1 MSVSYKTVSGGIIFI
16 EGASETASLQKRC
29 AGKEFKR
36 ENMVNTIYELAW
48 IFFIYSFI
56 GWCGEVI
63 VAAVNRHKFVNRGFI
78 AGPLCPIYGTGAVAV
93 AVFLP
98 ELKENL
104 IFLFIGGMIVTSFVE
119 YITGRLMEKILH
131 KKWWDYSDQKFHLDG
146 YICLRVSAFMGRV
159 QCTDDLLPESVF
171 LRSCQYD
178 TPFDRRSDLMGAFR
192 PAYCGWSRFGNC
204 GS

>member
-1 MSVSYKTVSGGIIFI
+1 LNSFPAHLFCKDAVSDAPSIKIIPPDTVLY
-16 EGASETASLQKRC
+16 ETLTPA
-29 AGKEFKR
+29 R
-36 ENMVNTIYELAW
+36 E
-48 IFFIYSFI
+48 
-56 GWCGEVI
+56 
-63 VAAVNRHKFVNRGFI
+63 AAVNRHKFVNSGFI

-146 YICLRVSAFMGRV
+146 YICLRVSALWGVV
-159 QCTDDLLPESVF
+159 QCTDHLPESVF

>member
-1 MSVSYKTVSGGIIFI
+1 
-16 EGASETASLQKRC
+16 
-29 AGKEFKR
+29 
-36 ENMVNTIYELAW
+36 MVNTIYELAW

-56 GWCGEVI
+56 GWCGEGI

-146 YICLRVSAFMGRV
+146 YICLRVSALWGV
-159 QCTDDLLPESVF
+159 CSV
-171 LRSCQYD
+171 
-178 TPFDRRSDLMGAFR
+178 LMI
-192 PAYCGWSRFGNC
+192 
-204 GS
+204 

>member
-1 MSVSYKTVSGGIIFI
+1 MRSHFFAYLSRMRFIQRWALMRNTAPENVQEHSHQVAVLAHALAVIRNEKFGG
-16 EGASETASLQKRC
+16 Q
-29 AGKEFKR
+29 
-36 ENMVNTIYELAW
+36 VD
-48 IFFIYSFI
+48 
-56 GWCGEVI
+56 
-63 VAAVNRHKFVNRGFI
+63 
-78 AGPLCPIYGTGAVAV
+78 PGAVAV

-131 KKWWDYSDQKFHLDG
+131 KKWWDYSDQKLHLSAG
-146 YICLRVSAFMGRV
+146 ICFMGRV